1 MINEK
6 PKQCKSKGCYNPVL
20 DGKYCEYCKQRRKEN
35 KDKILAAAVAAGAGI
50 VGVGFAIKKGG
61 IKQVP
66 KIAAKFIKVILRR

>member
-35 KDKILAAAVAAGAGI
+35 KDKILKAATGLGI
-50 VGVGFAIKKGG
+50 LGGSVAIKKGA

-66 KIAAKFIKVILRR
+66 KIAAKVLKVIFRR